1 MGLKAS
7 TPTEDSKTGRFR
19 QFWQS
24 SQPLQ
29 SIRDVTQSLLDQPC
43 HGLVLRL
50 TLVLLLLYGS
60 SNLIL
65 DAPLRI
71 VCGLMLIS
79 PGLITH
85 QGMWVLVCG
94 LVWWVNA
101 ANWLWIDNHQFL
113 ISYWCLAC
121 ALAVSAKNTDA
132 VLAWNGRILVGLVFC
147 FATLWKL
154 LSGEYLNGSFL
165 HYTFLTDDRIQAF
178 ATFIGRLSPDVLP
191 QNRLLE
197 VVLKTTPDA
206 CLEITLGTSPGLERF
221 ALVFSYWTLLIEGA
235 VAAAFLLIGI
245 HWLARL
251 RNWILIL
258 FVATTYFLLPVL
270 GFAYVLIIM
279 GLAQCPPKRSGDRI
293 AYLSLLAGLQLARLP
308 WETFF

>member
-1 MGLKAS
+1 MALKTSLPAQDS
-7 TPTEDSKTGRFR
+7 TPSRFKLV
-19 QFWQS
+19 WQA

-29 SIRDVTQSLLDQPC
+29 IFRDITHSLLDQPR
-43 HGLVLRL
+43 HYLVLRL

-65 DAPLRI
+65 DVPLRV

-79 PGLITH
+79 PSLVTH

-94 LVWWVNA
+94 LVWWINA
-101 ANWLWIDNHQFL
+101 ANWLWIDNHKFL

-121 ALAVSAKNTDA
+121 ALGVSAKNTDT
-132 VLAWNGRILVGLVFC
+132 VLAWNGRILIGLAFL

-165 HYTFLTDDRIQAF
+165 HYTFLTDDRIQSF
-178 ATFIGRLSPDVLP
+178 AAAIGGLSPDVLP

-197 VVLKTTPDA
+197 AMLKTAPQSA
-206 CLEITLGTSPGLERF
+206 LEVTLATSPLLERF
-221 ALVFSYWTLLIEGA
+221 ALFASYWTLLIEGA

-245 HWLARL
+245 RWLARC
-251 RNWILIL
+251 RDWILII
-258 FVATTYFLLPVL
+258 FIATTYFLLPVL

-279 GLAQCPPKRSGDRI
+279 GLAQCPPNRDRDRI
-293 AYLSLLAGLQLARLP
+293 AYLALLAGLQLARLP
-308 WETFF
+308 WKQFF